1 VMEMTIYADALFLVN
16 FIMNGFVLWV
26 LSKLI
31 STPRKFRW
39 ILLGSAV
46 MSLLYTLLIIIEA
59 FRGFNIILSSLFIL
73 TVGVLTTFH
82 PKNIKSF
89 LKLIPFAYAISFT
102 VGGLGMA
109 LFFLTDIPYAIHYM
123 TADWEGLTRAISWQL
138 VLMGT
143 VISYVFIKILLF
155 FLERLRLKRQMF
167 CIVDVIV
174 GDEKCSFNALVDTGH
189 SLKDPISKT
198 PVIIAEFDLI
208 KNLLPDGIKI
218 IFYEKKEANLVNLLP
233 NHEENFYK
241 RIRLVPFSSLGKSN
255 GILIGFRPDKVHFND
270 GEKSSDAIIGIYN
283 EKLSKN
289 GTYSGLLSPE
299 LVA

>member
-1 VMEMTIYADALFLVN
+1 MEMTIYADALFLVN

-109 LFFLTDIPYAIHYM
+109 LFFLTDIPYATHYM

-255 GILIGFRPDKVHFND
+255 GILIGFRPDKVHFDD